1 MTDIQNKG
9 KVVFKKNVDTK
20 FLCLIFLVI
29 GLFFFLVLMLKPRF
43 CYYLLVVKFQFLVFI
58 IIIIIFFWTLNVSQ
72 TASYEI
78 TLVHLSICSPVYPS
92 VRPSLNFL

>member
-29 GLFFFLVLMLKPRF
+29 GLFFLLVLMLKPRF

-58 IIIIIFFWTLNVSQ
+58 IIIIIFFWTLN
-72 TASYEI
+72 
-78 TLVHLSICSPVYPS
+78 LVRQPPMKSLSSICLSVRLSI
-92 VRPSLNFL
+92 RPSDRH